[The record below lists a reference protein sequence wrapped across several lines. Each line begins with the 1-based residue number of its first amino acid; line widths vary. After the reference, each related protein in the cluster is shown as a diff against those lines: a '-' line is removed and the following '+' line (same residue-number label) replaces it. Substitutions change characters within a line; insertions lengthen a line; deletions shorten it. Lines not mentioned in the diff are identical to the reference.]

1 MIFSS
6 FLFSISRS
14 PLPYEKSTLRV
25 NLNSPRLH
33 RVLFF
38 FSFSSL
44 LHSLYRSPPFFPYFA
59 VLYFLFRQRDA
70 APAFLCLP
78 SSSSHNRVGKWLTAG
93 NQARP
98 GLLPTTHICYP
109 HHTTCNPCLLTGHA
123 GVCFGQWVLPSLRM
137 SPMLNCS
144 SRSSSS

>member
-44 LHSLYRSPPFFPYFA
+44 LFSILSTAPLLSFPILPYCISFSDSA
-59 VLYFLFRQRDA
+59 T
-70 APAFLCLP
+70 FLCLP